1 MRKDAKL
8 TKREIK
14 KAARL
19 YILAMLIND
28 MGDGGETDEEMAVA
42 QEAFRQVEE
51 AFLKEFPGIAL
62 PLHFSHCIDAIKGM
76 RE

>member
-28 MGDGGETDEEMAVA
+28 MGDGGESNEEIAVLKEA
-42 QEAFRQVEE
+42 QRQVTE
-51 AFLKEFPGIAL
+51 AYIKEFKGLEI
-62 PLHFSHCIDAIKGM
+62 PLHFSSCIDAIKGM